1 MAARPVVAGPPS
13 MSATTRVLAALVL
26 GLIAGALVLS
36 YPAPALLT
44 LVGVIEPIG
53 TLWVNAIR
61 MTVVPLVVSLLITGV
76 ASSGSVRTIRT
87 LGVRSA
93 AAFVGLLAVS
103 ASVGLIAVPWLF
115 AALDVDRATIASFR
129 GTQPVAAAN
138 ATGFAEWIA
147 AIVPANPI
155 KAAADGALLPLVVF
169 TLAFALALLTVR
181 SDGRSLVVAF
191 CAAIAETMLAIVR
204 VVIALAPIGVFAL
217 MLPVASRTGL
227 TAAGAL
233 AYYVVATAAAVAI
246 GLVLLY
252 PIVALAA
259 RVPLSQFA
267 RAVFPAQAVA
277 AASSSSLASLPALVD
292 GAERRLRLPAS
303 ATGVVLPLAV
313 SSFKL
318 ASPILWQ
325 AAAVFLARLY
335 GVPIS
340 PTQQVSVAATAM
352 LISFSTP
359 GIPHGWLLGVSPL
372 IASMGVPSEGIGL
385 LIAVDAVP
393 DIFATVLNVT
403 GDMAAAAIVVRRSGS
418 AGASAPATT
427 GASAPATAGTSAP
440 ATAAAQATA
449 LRRDLRT

>member
-1 MAARPVVAGPPS
+1 

-26 GLIAGALVLS
+26 GLIGGAVVLAH
-36 YPAPALLT
+36 PAPMLLT
-44 LVGVIEPIG
+44 LVRIVEPIG

-76 ASSGSVRTIRT
+76 ASSGSIGTIRA
-87 LGVRSA
+87 LGVRSVG
-93 AAFVGLLAVS
+93 AFVGLLAVS
-103 ASVGLIAVPWLF
+103 ASIGLIAVPWLF
-115 AALDVDRATIASFR
+115 AGLSVDRTTIVSLR
-129 GTQPVAAAN
+129 GTAPLPAATAS
-138 ATGFAEWIA
+138 GFAEWITG
-147 AIVPANPI
+147 IVPSNPI
-155 KAAADGALLPLVVF
+155 RAAADGALLPLVVF

-181 SDGRSLVVAF
+181 SDNRSLVVAF
-191 CAAIAETMLAIVR
+191 FAAVAEAMLAIVR

-233 AYYVVATAAAVAI
+233 VYYVVATAGALMLGIVAMYPVVAI
-246 GLVLLY
+246 
-252 PIVALAA
+252 AA
-259 RVPLSQFA
+259 RVPVSQFA
-267 RAVFPAQAVA
+267 RAVFPAQVVA

-335 GVPIS
+335 GVPFGPAQHVTI
-340 PTQQVSVAATAM
+340 AATAM

-372 IASMGVPSEGIGL
+372 VAAMGVPPEGIGL

-393 DIFATVLNVT
+393 DIFATTLNVT
-403 GDMAAAAIVVRRSGS
+403 GDMAAAAIVVRLS
-418 AGASAPATT
+418 A
-427 GASAPATAGTSAP
+427 
-440 ATAAAQATA
+440 
-449 LRRDLRT
+449 L

>member
-1 MAARPVVAGPPS
+1 

-26 GLIAGALVLS
+26 GLIAGAVVLAH
-36 YPAPALLT
+36 PAPVLLT
-44 LVGVIEPIG
+44 LVRIVEPIG

-76 ASSGSVRTIRT
+76 ASSGSIGTIRA
-87 LGVRSA
+87 LGVRA
-93 AAFVGLLAVS
+93 VAAFVGLLAVS
-103 ASVGLIAVPWLF
+103 AGVGLIAVPWLF
-115 AALDVDRATIASFR
+115 AGLQVDRATTVSLR
-129 GTQPVAAAN
+129 GTAPLPAATAS
-138 ATGFAEWIA
+138 GFAEWLTG
-147 AIVPANPI
+147 IVPANPI
-155 KAAADGALLPLVVF
+155 RAAADGALLPLVVF

-191 CAAIAETMLAIVR
+191 FAAVAETMLAIVR

-233 AYYVVATAAAVAI
+233 VYYVLATAGVLTLGIAAV
-246 GLVLLY
+246 Y
-252 PIVALAA
+252 PIVAVAA
-259 RVPLSQFA
+259 RVPVSRFA

-292 GAERRLRLPAS
+292 GAERRLGLPPS

-335 GVPIS
+335 GVPLG
-340 PTQQVSVAATAM
+340 PAQQVTVAATAM

-372 IASMGVPSEGIGL
+372 VASMGVPPEGIGL
-385 LIAVDAVP
+385 LIAVDVVP
-393 DIFATVLNVT
+393 DIFATTLNVT
-403 GDMAAAAIVVRRSGS
+403 GDMAAAAIVARG
-418 AGASAPATT
+418 G
-427 GASAPATAGTSAP
+427 
-440 ATAAAQATA
+440 
-449 LRRDLRT
+449 